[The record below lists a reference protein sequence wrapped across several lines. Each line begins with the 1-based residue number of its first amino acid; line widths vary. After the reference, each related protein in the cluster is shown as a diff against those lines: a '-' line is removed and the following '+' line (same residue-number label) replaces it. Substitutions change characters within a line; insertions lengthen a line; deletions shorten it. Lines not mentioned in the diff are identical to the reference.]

1 MTPPADNTAARATR
15 EPWAANRPTVSEVDV
30 LEAFRTVGA
39 MRLDGSQARDV
50 AGYLGCRPTWDA
62 IEIEMR
68 RRLAEDRVL
77 RLRPAAA

>member
-1 MTPPADNTAARATR
+1 MNPPADNTAARASR
-15 EPWAANRPTVSEVDV
+15 EPWAANRPVVVEADV
-30 LEAFRTVGA
+30 LEAFHTVTA
-39 MRLDGSQARDV
+39 MREDGAQARDV
-50 AGYLGCRPTWDA
+50 AGDLGCRPTWDA